1 VTGTER
7 EETAA
12 DGDSL
17 RSRIIMN
24 GRNYKMTQ
32 AMRAVL
38 AAVVDA
44 PQAQPAWGLSV
55 CESTGLGTG
64 AVYPALD
71 RLMKAG
77 LIRDEWETPVPGDR
91 PRRRLYQPSFDP
103 SWYRAN
109 HLLKTDDAGPGGSG
123 DHA

>member
-1 VTGTER
+1 VRVSGAEVP
-7 EETAA
+7 A
-12 DGDSL
+12 GDQAGL
-17 RSRIIMN
+17 RRRIIMN

-55 CESTGLGTG
+55 CESTGLGTA

-71 RLMKAG
+71 RLMRAG
-77 LIRDEWETPVPGDR
+77 LIGDQWEAPVPEGR
-91 PRRRLYQPSFDP
+91 ARRRFYHGSFDQ

-109 HLLKTDDAGPGGSG
+109 HLLDETRSDGHG
-123 DHA
+123 